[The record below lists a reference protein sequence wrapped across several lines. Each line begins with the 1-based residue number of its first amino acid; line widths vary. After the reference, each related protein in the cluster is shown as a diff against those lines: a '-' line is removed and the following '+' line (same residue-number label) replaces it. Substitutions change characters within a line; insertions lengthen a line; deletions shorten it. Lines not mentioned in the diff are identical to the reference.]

1 MIDIRDFGLFENPQN
16 REEQLCVNYGYEKMQ
31 KKNYSQGYGMRFFL
45 DCWHVETMSFLYTI
59 VILKVGLLSYSILKF
74 LFYMVYDLYG
84 F

>member
-1 MIDIRDFGLFENPQN
+1 
-16 REEQLCVNYGYEKMQ
+16 
-31 KKNYSQGYGMRFFL
+31 MRFFL
-45 DCWHVETMSFLYTI
+45 DCGHVETMSFLYTI